1 MSLLVVGSVAFDS
14 VETPFGKRERML
26 GGSASHFSI
35 AASFFTDVRVV
46 GVVGGDFGAKEEQVF
61 ARHKIDTSDLERI
74 ADGKTFRW
82 HGRYEYDLNV
92 AHTLDTH
99 LNVFAGFEPK
109 LSEGSK
115 QSRLVF
121 LGNIQPDLQRGVR
134 QQVPDAELV
143 ALDTMNLWIDTTRES
158 LQKTIEVVDLLI
170 VNDAEARQIAEDPNL
185 IKAAR
190 KILSWGPRTLIVKRG
205 EYGAAMFTK
214 NEYFAIPAYPLE
226 SVFDPTGAGDTFAG
240 GLMGYL
246 ASQEK
251 LDAAALRRAMI
262 FGSVMASFNV
272 EEFGTERVQKLTH
285 DEINQRFRDFKR
297 FTHFEEI
304 PFEQKVSS
312 SKFQVRCADPLSR
325 RFQVPSF
332 KLDARILSW
341 APD

>member
-1 MSLLVVGSVAFDS
+1 MSLLVVGSVAFDN

-35 AASFFTDVRVV
+35 SASFFTDVRVV
-46 GVVGGDFGAKEEQVF
+46 AVVGGDFGQAERDVF
-61 ARHKIDTSDLERI
+61 ARHNIDTSDLEVVPE
-74 ADGKTFRW
+74 GKTFQW

-92 AHTLDTH
+92 AHTLDTQ

-109 LSEGSK
+109 LSESSK
-115 QSRLVF
+115 QARLVF

-134 QQVPDAELV
+134 QQVRDAELV
-143 ALDTMNLWIDTTRES
+143 ALDTMNLWIDTTRDS
-158 LQKTIEVVDLLI
+158 LQKTIEVVDLVI
-170 VNDAEARQIAEDPNL
+170 INDAEARQLAEEPNL

-190 KILSWGPRTLIVKRG
+190 KILSWGPSTLIVKRG
-205 EYGAAMFTK
+205 EFGAAMFTK
-214 NEYFAIPAYPLE
+214 DEYFAIPAYPLE
-226 SVFDPTGAGDTFAG
+226 AVFDPTGAGDTFAG

-246 ASQEK
+246 SSQEK
-251 LDAAALRRAMI
+251 IDASALRRAMI

-304 PFEQKVSS
+304 PFERAVSAV
-312 SKFQVRCADPLSR
+312 K
-325 RFQVPSF
+325 
-332 KLDARILSW
+332 
-341 APD
+341 